1 MDPDY
6 FMLKALSCL
15 ISNSILISIFKVLLP
30 EYGGAKLELDGEE
43 LQIFRETDIVA
54 KMSS

>member
-1 MDPDY
+1 
-6 FMLKALSCL
+6 MLKALSCL